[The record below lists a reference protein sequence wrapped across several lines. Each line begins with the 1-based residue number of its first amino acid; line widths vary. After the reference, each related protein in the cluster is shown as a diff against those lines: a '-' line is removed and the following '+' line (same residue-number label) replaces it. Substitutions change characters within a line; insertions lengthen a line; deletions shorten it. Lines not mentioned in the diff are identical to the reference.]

1 MQPRVKLVHFMP
13 QLESEHPDACD
24 NEILHLVFSVTYT
37 CTASAG
43 AAAVRKVWDVCKK
56 TLSVLGGGE
65 GENSLPTIVMSEP
78 F

>member
-56 TLSVLGGGE
+56 TLSVLGGGKVKTPYPQ
-65 GENSLPTIVMSEP
+65 L
-78 F
+78 

>member
-1 MQPRVKLVHFMP
+1 MQSRVKLVRFMP

-43 AAAVRKVWDVCKK
+43 AAAVRKVWDVRKK
-56 TLSVLGGGE
+56 TLSVLGKKKS
-65 GENSLPTIVMSEP
+65 ENSLPTIAMSEP

>member
-24 NEILHLVFSVTYT
+24 NEILRLVFSVTYT
-37 CTASAG
+37 RTASAG

-56 TLSVLGGGE
+56 TLSVLGKKKKKR
-65 GENSLPTIVMSEP
+65 
-78 F
+78 